1 MIVPWISEQQLLDDM
16 QDWKPLPDEDAPR
29 WDAEDEAWADAER
42 LLAAADASGT
52 QQWREVAVRVFEH
65 AADWD
70 AHGMMQSLRHG
81 PERAFGPDEAAS
93 QEFATRLEPLARHH
107 RPGTRLW
114 VVRELGI
121 LRQLSSLPFLM
132 ERIHDTNPAV
142 AEEALV
148 SIEMLGQ
155 RHSFARAAAR
165 RYAN

>member
-1 MIVPWISEQQLLDDM
+1 
-16 QDWKPLPDEDAPR
+16 
-29 WDAEDEAWADAER
+29 
-42 LLAAADASGT
+42 
-52 QQWREVAVRVFEH
+52 
-65 AADWD
+65 
-70 AHGMMQSLRHG
+70 MMPSLRHG
-81 PERAFGPDEAAS
+81 PERAFGDDEAAS

-132 ERIHDTNPAV
+132 ERIHDRNPAV

-148 SIEMLGQ
+148 SIEMLAQ